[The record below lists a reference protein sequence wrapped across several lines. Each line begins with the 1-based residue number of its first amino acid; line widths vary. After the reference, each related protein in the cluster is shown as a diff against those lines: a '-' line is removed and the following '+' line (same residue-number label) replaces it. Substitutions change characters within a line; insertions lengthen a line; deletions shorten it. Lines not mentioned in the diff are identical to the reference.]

1 MILSCNTCGSE
12 DISDGYVCRNCGG
25 TDIKE
30 DAYDENNNC
39 FFIDRSKLL
48 ISNQK
53 ICVSQLEERSVEDK
67 RKYFMDAI
75 KKKTGEIH
83 SLILGLESVES
94 LEK

>member
-1 MILSCNTCGSE
+1 MTLSCITCGSE
-12 DISDGYVCRNCGG
+12 DITDGRVCRNCGG
-25 TDIKE
+25 E
-30 DAYDENNNC
+30 HLNEAYDEN
-39 FFIDRSKLL
+39 DRIELM
-48 ISNQK
+48 IRNQREGE
-53 ICVSQLEERSVEDK
+53 IQLMERSIEDK